1 MLLFFLSSL
10 LFLSDS
16 LPLDKV
22 PLRLDNVPLKKNAVG
37 KVGVM
42 NSIQMI
48 MKDVTANPNSLLKTL
63 ENLDPAAV
71 AEVVSLVKALLAS
84 SNADLLALTKA
95 SADANVAYDDTTS
108 AYNSAIAE
116 KERIDGVIATGQ
128 SDLAHQ
134 LTIVAKALSAQTL
147 ATGAKTTAQNT
158 LDTETTRLNH
168 EIKTLKQVLALLGT
182 IGPDMKDWSLFEG
195 SFYRFDSANRNFD
208 ASRSFCKSI
217 GGDLASIHSSA
228 VNNFLKGVV
237 GDFVSWIGGW
247 NPSGDNVVYEWVDG
261 TAWDYTQWAI
271 DEPHSN
277 AERCVMYVGLGRGQW
292 SDTRCSNALGVL
304 CQRKF

>member
-48 MKDVTANPNSLLKTL
+48 MKNVTANPNSLLKTL
-63 ENLDPAAV
+63 ESLDPAAV
-71 AEVVSLVKALLAS
+71 AEVVSLVEALLAS
-84 SNADLLALTKA
+84 SNADLLALRKA
-95 SADANVAYDDTTS
+95 STDANVAYDDTTS
-108 AYNSAIAE
+108 AYNSAVAE

-147 ATGAKTTAQNT
+147 ATGAKTDAQNT
-158 LDTETTRLNH
+158 LDTETTRLDH
-168 EIKTLKQVLALLGT
+168 EIKTLTQVLALLGNN
-182 IGPDMKDWSLFEG
+182 IGPDMKDWTLFEG
-195 SFYRFDSANRNFD
+195 SFYRFDSTKRSFD
-208 ASRSFCKSI
+208 DSRSFCKSI

-228 VNNFLKGVV
+228 VNNFILGLV
-237 GDFVSWIGGW
+237 GASHPWIGGYDA
-247 NPSGDNVVYEWVDG
+247 SGDNVFEWADG
-261 TAWDYTQWAI
+261 TAWDYTQWYP
-271 DEPHSN
+271 DEPNSVF
-277 AERCVMYVGLGRGQW
+277 ERCAMFLGAADGNW
-292 SDTRCSNALGVL
+292 NDSTCSHPFPAV
-304 CQRKF
+304 CQR